1 MAVEGLGK
9 MKAREEHDGLHEEA
23 ASLNRRMQENDPL
36 MRSAGAD
43 GIIHHVQCQH
53 QRPARSVM
61 PEEVCGRPLMEP
73 LYAFPHGLLSIHW
86 CFLW

>member
-9 MKAREEHDGLHEEA
+9 MKAREEHDGLQKET

-53 QRPARSVM
+53 LGM
-61 PEEVCGRPLMEP
+61 K
-73 LYAFPHGLLSIHW
+73 FPVVVFPDKINDNYYQYFPSAI
-86 CFLW
+86 